1 VNKIEAVIQPD
12 KLEEV
17 KEALLK
23 AGIVGMTVTEVRGF
37 GRQKGQTTLYG
48 GAKYTAQFLNK
59 IKIETVVSDEMTDEA
74 VAVIVQAARK
84 GDIGDGKVF
93 VLPVGRIVRVRTG
106 EENQLALSS
115 AEEAKLGL

>member
-1 VNKIEAVIQPD
+1 VNKIEAIIQPD
-12 KLEEV
+12 KLEDV

-37 GRQKGQTTLYG
+37 GRQKGQTTTYR

-93 VLPVGRIVRVRTG
+93 VIPVGRIVRIRTG
-106 EENQLALSS
+106 EENQLALSA
-115 AEEAKLGL
+115 AEEAKLGI

>member
-1 VNKIEAVIQPD
+1 VNKIEAIIQPD
-12 KLEEV
+12 KLEDV

-37 GRQKGQTTLYG
+37 GRQKGQTTLYR

-59 IKIETVVSDEMTDEA
+59 IKIESVVSDEMTDTA
-74 VAVIVQAARK
+74 VDVIVQAARK

-93 VLPVGRIVRVRTG
+93 VIPVGRIVRIRTG
-106 EENQLALSS
+106 EQNELALSS

>member
-1 VNKIEAVIQPD
+1 MIEAIIQPD
-12 KLEEV
+12 KLEDV
-17 KEALLK
+17 KDALLK
-23 AGIVGMTVTEVRGF
+23 AGIVGMTVSEVRGF
-37 GRQKGQTTLYG
+37 GRQKGQTTLYR

-84 GDIGDGKVF
+84 GDYGDGKVF
-93 VLPVGRIVRVRTG
+93 VIPVGRVVRIRTG
-106 EENQLALSS
+106 EQNDLAIAS